1 MWRVAVLGER
11 ALVEGWALGG
21 ARVLPADSPEQVRT
35 AWAGVGADVAVVLLT
50 PAAARALDAGTA
62 DRSRPL
68 TVVLPP

>member
-11 ALVEGWALGG
+11 AVVEGWALGG

-35 AWAGVGADVAVVLLT
+35 AWAALGADVAVVLLT
-50 PAAARALDAGTA
+50 PAAAGALGAGPA
-62 DRSRPL
+62 DRPGLL